1 MSAIQV
7 VLVTIIAF
15 LQAFDSFG
23 TQVVAA
29 NHIIWGAL
37 TGLLL
42 GDFQTGLY
50 IGASCQLMSLGV
62 AAIGGASV
70 PNYGIA
76 AIIGTALSI
85 ATGQPLEVGITIGTA
100 VAMLYVQF
108 DVIAKIL
115 NGFIARKEESLC
127 EQGKFKAMSTVI
139 LISPVLIGLC
149 GAIPTFVACALGVD
163 AVNFILESMPAWFTT
178 GLSIAGAALPV
189 IGMGMLLNYMPAS
202 KYFGCIMVGFM
213 LATFAGLGIIPVAM
227 VGGAWAFEKYKSA
240 ANKEMVVAGGLEDE

>member
-1 MSAIQV
+1 MNALQIV
-7 VLVTIIAF
+7 IVTMIAF

-29 NHIIWGAL
+29 NHIIWGVI
-37 TGLLL
+37 TGIFL
-42 GDFQTGLY
+42 GDFSTGLY

-76 AIIGTALSI
+76 AIIGTAISI
-85 ATGQPLEVGITIGTA
+85 ATGQSMEVGITIGTA
-100 VAMLYVQF
+100 VAMLYVQL

-115 NGFIARKEESLC
+115 NGFVARKAENLC
-127 EQGKFKAMSTVI
+127 EKGKFSAMEHTI
-139 LISPVLIGLC
+139 LISPILIGLC
-149 GAIPTFVACALGVD
+149 GAIPTFIACALGVN
-163 AVNFILESMPAWFTT
+163 AVNFILDVMPAWFTT

-189 IGMGMLLNYMPAS
+189 IGMGMLLNYMPA
-202 KYFGCIMVGFM
+202 KQYFGCILVGFM
-213 LATFAGLGIIPVAM
+213 MATYAGLGIIPVAM

-240 ANKEMVVAGGLEDE
+240 SKNQTSVMGGLEDE